1 MFLTTQSLVVLLQLQ
16 LIWVTPF
23 LLEAVA
29 ALTALF
35 RISHIDNYV
44 PDDSISCRP
53 NMTLSSVCF
62 GITPAPTIALSE
74 HGFEVLIYS

>member
-1 MFLTTQSLVVLLQLQ
+1 MFLTTQSLVALPQLQ

-23 LLEAVA
+23 LLEAAA

-53 NMTLSSVCF
+53 YKALSSVCF
-62 GITPAPTIALSE
+62 GIIPAPTMALSE
-74 HGFEVLIYS
+74 HGFKVLLYS